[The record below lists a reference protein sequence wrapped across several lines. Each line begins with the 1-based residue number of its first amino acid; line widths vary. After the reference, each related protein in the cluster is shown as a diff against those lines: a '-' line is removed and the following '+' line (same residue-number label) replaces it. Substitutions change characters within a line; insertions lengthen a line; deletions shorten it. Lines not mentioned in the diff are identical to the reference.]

1 MNIGAL
7 SKHDDASAKPCHTL
21 ELGAK
26 IVDPAHIWYVN
37 IKRTGVDIVL
47 DSGSRIRATPEEW
60 DAAMRRFQ
68 IASTPAKQQSEAIVA

>member
-1 MNIGAL
+1 MNASAL
-7 SKHDDASAKPCHTL
+7 SKHGGASAKPCHTL

-68 IASTPAKQQSEAIVA
+68 VASPQAKQ

>member
-1 MNIGAL
+1 MNSSAL
-7 SKHDDASAKPCHTL
+7 SNASAKPCHTL

-26 IVDPAHIWYVN
+26 VVDPAHIWCVN

-60 DAAMRRFQ
+60 DAAMEVCKRSMVIFH
-68 IASTPAKQQSEAIVA
+68 